1 MVDGKKIQYFLF
13 SQYLADGVRV
23 TLEIILP
30 VIIFSYLG
38 DFHTGILL
46 ATGAFCVS
54 ISDIPGPVKD
64 KRNGMLYSIG
74 FIGIMSVLTGLV
86 NHSPWALGLLL
97 VSSSFFFTMIGVYGN
112 RAAFVGAA
120 ALLIMIIRMRE
131 IETVHTTCLESAWII
146 AGGTWYMLVAIL
158 FNQLSPNRPAQRAL
172 GETLHETATYLNLKA
187 SMYESGTDH
196 EDTYKQL
203 LTQQVRVN
211 EKQDITREL
220 LFKNRA
226 ILRESTRTGRMLM
239 FSFVNAV
246 DLFDQVN
253 ATWYDYGK
261 LKEKYSHTDLLPDI
275 AAIIRRMAEAI
286 DQAGLAIQSNR
297 KEVTEYAWLPELD
310 NLKAR
315 IDAMDD
321 GSSSIILKK
330 ILVNLRQIGEM
341 IQQINLYFKGIG
353 PKRHDLG
360 TEQDFSKFVTH
371 QVINPLIFFNN
382 LSINSAAFRHALRMS
397 LTCLL
402 AYLVALSLSYGEHS
416 YWIILT
422 VMIILKPG
430 FSLTRQRNIERIT
443 GTVAGG
449 IIAFGLLWF
458 IRDETILYALVIFFM
473 IGTYTFQR
481 LNYIIMVV
489 FITPYLLIVL
499 HLMGFDFIN
508 LVTERM
514 IDTAIGFG
522 LAYAANH
529 WLFPNWESNQFRQHM
544 TYVLRA
550 NISYLEQ
557 IAKQLTGV
565 AINPVAYRLAR
576 KDLYVH
582 MANLSAAFHRMI
594 TEPKSKQQ
602 APKES
607 YQFVVLNQLLSANV
621 ASLAAEQMQPG
632 KPQVQDAH
640 IPMIRRIYRLLA
652 DTLSKLDPLSGIP
665 VIQFPE
671 SAKKPQQVSDK
682 HLSDQLEFIHKL
694 ALDIRKTGE
703 AIMQENQTTNA

>member
-13 SQYLADGVRV
+13 SQYLADGIRV

-30 VIIFSYLG
+30 VILFSYLG
-38 DFHTGILL
+38 DFDTGILL

-64 KRNGMLYSIG
+64 KRNGMLYCIG
-74 FIGIMSVLTGLV
+74 FMGIMSVLTGLV
-86 NHSPWALGLLL
+86 NHSPWALGILL
-97 VSSSFFFTMIGVYGN
+97 VSASFFFTMIGVYGN

-131 IETVHTTCLESAWII
+131 VETIQTTCIESLWII

-172 GETLHETATYLNLKA
+172 GETLHETAAYLNLKA
-187 SMYESGTDH
+187 SMYEAGTDH
-196 EDTYKQL
+196 EEIYRQL

-211 EKQDITREL
+211 EKQDIAREL

-239 FSFVNAV
+239 LTFVNAV
-246 DLFDQVN
+246 DLFDQVH

-261 LKEKYSHTDLLPDI
+261 LREKYGQADLLPDI

-286 DQAGLAIQSNR
+286 DRAGLAIQANR
-297 KEVTEYAWLPELD
+297 KDVPEYEWLAELD
-310 NLKAR
+310 SLKAR
-315 IDAMDD
+315 IDAMDN

-353 PKRHDLG
+353 PKRQDLG
-360 TEQDFSKFVTH
+360 QEQDFSKFVTH
-371 QVINPLIFFNN
+371 QIINPVIFFTN

-397 LTCLL
+397 LTCLA
-402 AYLVALSLSYGEHS
+402 AYLIAVSLSYGEHS

-430 FSLTRQRNIERIT
+430 FSLTRQRNLERVT

-449 IIAFGLLWF
+449 IIAFILLWF
-458 IRDETILYALVIFFM
+458 IQDETILYALVIFFM

-499 HLMGFDFIN
+499 HLMGFNFIN

-522 LAYAANH
+522 LSYAANH

-544 TYVLRA
+544 TFVLRA
-550 NISYLEQ
+550 NIRYIEQ
-557 IAKQLTGV
+557 ISKMLSGITV
-565 AINPVAYRLAR
+565 NPVAYRLAR

-594 TEPKSKQQ
+594 TEPKNKQQ

-632 KPQVQDAH
+632 KQQVRDAYT
-640 IPMIRRIYRLLA
+640 PMIRRTYRLLA
-652 DTLSKLDPLSGIP
+652 DTLSKLDPSAPIP
-665 VIQFPE
+665 VIQFSETGKTP
-671 SAKKPQQVSDK
+671 PQAADK
-682 HLSDQLEFIHKL
+682 HVSDQLEFIHKL

-703 AIMQENQTTNA
+703 AIMQENNMLSA